1 MIPDDRTYTSTHEW
15 VKIDV
20 EVVTMGVTAPLLKSL
35 GPLVSVELP
44 RPDDEM
50 KLGIAIGT
58 VESDTEVHDIM
69 PPADAAVLEV
79 NTGLEW
85 ELGKLARDPYGEG
98 WMMKIK
104 VHKPDQLRDLLT
116 PDAYLAYC
124 EDLWGDEMDLEET
137 DSEQ

>member
-1 MIPDDRTYTSTHEW
+1 
-15 VKIDV
+15 
-20 EVVTMGVTAPLLKSL
+20 MGVTAPLLKWL
-35 GPLVSVELP
+35 GPLVAVELP

-50 KLGIAIGT
+50 KLTIAIGT
-58 VESDTEVHDIM
+58 VESDTQVHDIM

-85 ELGKLARDPYGEG
+85 DLDLLERDPYGEG

-104 VHKPDQLRDLLT
+104 VHKPDQLRDLMT
-116 PDAYLAYC
+116 PGAYRAYC
-124 EDLWGDEMDLEET
+124 EDLWGDEMDLEEA